1 MSEVITTRIDKYI
14 DEHQGSA
21 VVLLQELV
29 RHPSTFGN
37 ELHAQ
42 QVILR
47 KLTDLGLAVD
57 QWEPDLGALRK
68 NPYFVSSRE
77 HFKDSP
83 NIVALWK
90 GSGGGRSLLLN
101 GHIDVVPA
109 GERAKWTS
117 DPFSGEQRDGKIY
130 GRGTTDM
137 KGGSV
142 ALILAVEAIIR
153 SGARLK
159 GDVIFQSVVDEEC
172 GGAGTIAAIERGYH
186 ADGAIIPEPTGMKLF
201 VKQQGSMW
209 FRIQVLGLSAHGGT
223 RYEGVSA
230 IELSQKV
237 CEAILQLE
245 RDRNASVSDPL
256 YSGLQI
262 PLPIN
267 IGRIE
272 GGTWPSSVPDLV
284 TIEGRIGVGPE
295 EDLEQVKSEFRERLI
310 QLANSDPWMKD
321 NLPNL
326 EFFGAQWVP
335 NSVDRDHPLVDCME
349 KKYIEVYGRQPM
361 VEAAPWATDGGLL
374 TRLGDTPALI
384 IGPGVT
390 AMAHYPDEYIEID
403 EMIKAARYFTKVIID
418 WCGLDQ

>member
-1 MSEVITTRIDKYI
+1 MSEVISTRIDKYI

-37 ELHAQ
+37 ELDAQ

-68 NPYFVSSRE
+68 KPYFVSARE

-159 GDVIFQSVVDEEC
+159 GDLIFQSVVDEEC
-172 GGAGTIAAIERGYH
+172 GGAGTIAAIERGYR

-230 IELSQKV
+230 IELSHKV
-237 CEAILQLE
+237 CEAILHLE

-256 YSGLQI
+256 YSGVQI

-349 KKYIEVYGRQPM
+349 KKYIEVYGGQPM

-374 TRLGDTPALI
+374 TRLGDTPTLI

-390 AMAHYPDEYIEID
+390 ALAHYPDEYIEID
-403 EMIKAARYFTKVIID
+403 EMIKAARYFSRVIID